1 MLGQIQA
8 FSHISR
14 EEQERMRLCFGA
26 VQESFA
32 PGDRMLGDAAPASRV
47 GILLSGSA
55 RLDCMDDEGR
65 NSILEYLEAGDIFGE
80 AFSPPAPGLLYSTT
94 AVTACEVLFL
104 DYAHLIKRC
113 PNACAHHSQLVS
125 NVLQLT
131 ARKAQALAL
140 HVNVLSQRT
149 TRQKLLTYFAACRA
163 GAGGEAFTLP
173 MTLTALAD
181 YLSVDRSAMMREMKR
196 MKEQGLIAFRGR
208 DVRLLCAD
216 GA

>member
-1 MLGQIQA
+1 MRSLQA
-8 FSHISR
+8 FSHISP
-14 EEQERMRLCFGA
+14 EEQARMRVCFRA

-32 PGDRMLGDAAPASRV
+32 PGSPILCDGAPADRV

-55 RLDCMDDEGR
+55 RLTCMDAEGR
-65 NSILEYLEAGDIFGE
+65 TSILESLETGDIFGG
-80 AFSPPAPGLLYSTT
+80 AFSPPAPGLMYQTT
-94 AVTACEVLFL
+94 AVTACEALFL

-149 TRQKLLTYFAACRA
+149 TRQKLMTYFSACRA
-163 GAGGEAFTLP
+163 AAGRDDFVLP

-181 YLSVDRSAMMREMKR
+181 YLSVDRSAMMRELKH
-196 MKEQGLIAFRGR
+196 MKEAGLVDFRGR
-208 DVRLLCAD
+208 DVRLLCTESA
-216 GA
+216 